1 MALSRSSGSSE
12 EVRNRFQGPL
22 SQYWLRLL
30 PLMASQLL
38 RSVDELDGDGTGTE
52 RGAVGWICCSQPS
65 LDKLCYEREI
75 NITNMFYRRGLT
87 CRPCIYLKGASLFE
101 DFQNLQLSDPF
112 LAPEIEILKRS
123 RKTPG
128 PFCVRLSKPV

>member
-1 MALSRSSGSSE
+1 MALSRSSE

-38 RSVDELDGDGTGTE
+38 RSVDELDGDGIGTE

-65 LDKLCYEREI
+65 LDKLCYEKLI
-75 NITNMFYRRGLT
+75 
-87 CRPCIYLKGASLFE
+87 
-101 DFQNLQLSDPF
+101 
-112 LAPEIEILKRS
+112 
-123 RKTPG
+123 
-128 PFCVRLSKPV
+128 